1 MVRRENTVFYHEPE
15 RQQGE
20 MMSYSVLTQ
29 HSAQDG
35 IRCIGTHCT
44 EHVRGINILDIR
56 MNSYVLEMRFDL
68 WHGMVSYL
76 WFIHSTFITV
86 KAITPVF
93 HTQNNG

>member
-1 MVRRENTVFYHEPE
+1 
-15 RQQGE
+15 
-20 MMSYSVLTQ
+20 MMSYSILTQ
-29 HSAQDG
+29 YGAQDG